1 MLKYL
6 VVNRLRNTALVAWL
20 LFLTFFALTGCSTGL
35 DTQMAAVLDQV
46 EGELGYVNTL
56 DAANVAKMASW
67 FVRRGDDSQKA
78 RALYCLGR
86 TQYNDHNYSSA
97 IISYTKAL
105 EYAEKAGDPFREGLI
120 CLDMARTSGVSGNSA
135 DEILYLARASEA
147 FKASGAK
154 EKSQETLLEI
164 GRVQASQ
171 AQFGTAEEIFKSVL
185 FDSHEMRD
193 TLLEIRSLEAYASL
207 AVSKDE
213 PDPSLA
219 IDMLGRAA
227 NELHYPLTSEDKGIL
242 AYSYSLSGNQKEALR
257 WLSEA
262 RASVETEDDAADI
275 DFREYQIAS
284 RSGDAARALKALER
298 VTEYGN
304 KSQASSLQEA
314 VSASQREYIQ
324 GQADIQAEK
333 LRAARLRL
341 LLLALTALL
350 AAGALIGVY
359 YFYRSNQERIL
370 AEEIAERDRYM
381 SIAEDLRGRL
391 GKAEEIL
398 RSAQDDSRA
407 AQDDSI
413 SGHGRPDRPS
423 QSQPTDGPGFEA
435 LERLCEQYYI
445 YEGTDNLQPRILK
458 EVKSIVGG
466 LRSDRKVRKKLEDML
481 DSRKDGV
488 MTKLRAEFPSWK
500 EEDFQIYA
508 FTAAGFSST
517 TISALME
524 KEKSVIYNRVWRL
537 KGRISN
543 SSSEQKDF
551 FLRCLNN

>member
-6 VVNRLRNTALVAWL
+6 VVNRLQNAALAAL
-20 LFLTFFALTGCSTGL
+20 LSALFFLMAASCSTGL
-35 DTQMAAVLDQV
+35 DTQMEAVLDQV
-46 EGELGYVNTL
+46 EGDLGYVNTL
-56 DAANVAKMASW
+56 DADNVAKMAGW

-105 EYAEKAGDPFREGLI
+105 EYAEKAGDTFREGLI

-171 AQFGTAEEIFKSVL
+171 GQFGTAEEIFKSVL
-185 FDSHEMRD
+185 FDSHEMKD

-227 NELHYPLTSEDKGIL
+227 NELHYPLTPEDKGIL
-242 AYSYSLSGNQKEALR
+242 AYSYSLSGNQSEAFR

-262 RASVETEDDAADI
+262 KAAVETEEDAADI

-284 RSGDAARALKALER
+284 RSSDATRALKALER

-350 AAGALIGVY
+350 AAGVLFGVY
-359 YFYRSNQERIL
+359 YFYRSKQERIL

-391 GKAEEIL
+391 
-398 RSAQDDSRA
+398 A
-407 AQDDSI
+407 AQDDRSV
-413 SGHGRPDRPS
+413 
-423 QSQPTDGPGFEA
+423 QGPGFEA

-445 YEGTDNLQPRILK
+445 YEGTGNLQPRILK
-458 EVKSIVGG
+458 EVKSIVEG
-466 LRSDRKVRKKLEDML
+466 LRSDKKVRRNLEDML
-481 DSRKDGV
+481 DRTKGGV
-488 MTKLRAEFPSWK
+488 MTLLRSEFPSWK
-500 EEDFQIYA
+500 EEDFQLYG

-543 SSSEQKDF
+543 SSSEHKDF
-551 FLRCLNN
+551 FLRCLDN

>member
-1 MLKYL
+1 MTAVIWKSLIKNMLKYL
-6 VVNRLRNTALVAWL
+6 VVNRLQNTALAAL
-20 LFLTFFALTGCSTGL
+20 LSALFFLMAASCSTGL
-35 DTQMAAVLDQV
+35 DTQMEAVLDQV
-46 EGELGYVNTL
+46 EGDLGYVNTL
-56 DAANVAKMASW
+56 DADNVAKMAGW

-147 FKASGAK
+147 FKASDAK

-171 AQFGTAEEIFKSVL
+171 GQFGTAEEIFKSVL
-185 FDSHEMRD
+185 FDSHEMKD

-227 NELHYPLTSEDKGIL
+227 NELHYPLTPEDKGIL
-242 AYSYSLSGNQKEALR
+242 AYSYSLSGNQSEAFR

-262 RASVETEDDAADI
+262 KAAVETEEDAADI

-284 RSGDAARALKALER
+284 RSGDATRALKALER

-350 AAGALIGVY
+350 AAGVLFGVY
-359 YFYRSNQERIL
+359 YFYRSKQERIL

-398 RSAQDDSRA
+398 RSAQDDRSV
-407 AQDDSI
+407 Q
-413 SGHGRPDRPS
+413 
-423 QSQPTDGPGFEA
+423 GPGFEA

-445 YEGTDNLQPRILK
+445 YEGTGNLQPRILK
-458 EVKSIVGG
+458 EVKSIVEG
-466 LRSDRKVRKKLEDML
+466 LRSDKKVRKNLEDML
-481 DSRKDGV
+481 DRTKGGV
-488 MTKLRAEFPSWK
+488 MTLLRSEFPSWK
-500 EEDFQIYA
+500 EEDFQLYG

-543 SSSEQKDF
+543 SSSEHKDF
-551 FLRCLNN
+551 FLRCLDN

>member
-1 MLKYL
+1 MTAVIRKSLIKNMLKYL
-6 VVNRLRNTALVAWL
+6 VVNRLQNTALAAL
-20 LFLTFFALTGCSTGL
+20 LSALFFLMATSCSTGL
-35 DTQMAAVLDQV
+35 DTQMEAVLDQV
-46 EGELGYVNTL
+46 EGDLGYVNTL
-56 DAANVAKMASW
+56 DADNVAKMAGW

-171 AQFGTAEEIFKSVL
+171 GQFGTAEEIFKSVL
-185 FDSHEMRD
+185 FDSHEMKD

-227 NELHYPLTSEDKGIL
+227 NELHYPLTPEDKGIL
-242 AYSYSLSGNQKEALR
+242 AYSYSLSGNQKEAFK

-262 RASVETEDDAADI
+262 KAAVETEEDAADI

-284 RSGDAARALKALER
+284 RSGDATRALKALER

-314 VSASQREYIQ
+314 VSASQREYFQ

-350 AAGALIGVY
+350 AAGVLCGVY
-359 YFYRSNQERIL
+359 YFYRSKQERIL

-391 GKAEEIL
+391 
-398 RSAQDDSRA
+398 A
-407 AQDDSI
+407 AQDDRSV
-413 SGHGRPDRPS
+413 
-423 QSQPTDGPGFEA
+423 QGPGFEA

-445 YEGTDNLQPRILK
+445 YEGTGNLQPRILK
-458 EVKSIVGG
+458 EVKSIVEG
-466 LRSDRKVRKKLEDML
+466 LRSDKKVRRNLEDML
-481 DSRKDGV
+481 DRTKGGV
-488 MTKLRAEFPSWK
+488 MTLLRSEFPSWK
-500 EEDFQIYA
+500 EEDFQLYG

-543 SSSEQKDF
+543 SSSEHKDF
-551 FLRCLNN
+551 FLRCLDN

>member
-1 MLKYL
+1 MLKCL
-6 VVNRLRNTALVAWL
+6 TVNRLQNTVLIVALSL
-20 LFLTFFALTGCSTGL
+20 LLAAACSTGL

-46 EGELGYVNTL
+46 EGDLGYVNTI
-56 DAANVAKMASW
+56 DAANVAKMAHW
-67 FVRRGDDSQKA
+67 FERRGDDSQRA

-86 TQYNDHNYSSA
+86 TQFNDHNFSSA
-97 IISYTKAL
+97 IISYTRAL
-105 EYAEKAGDPFREGLI
+105 ESAEKAGDTFHEGLI
-120 CLDMARTSGVSGNSA
+120 CLDMARTCGVSGNSA

-147 FKASGAK
+147 FKASGAMA
-154 EKSQETLLEI
+154 KSQETLLEI
-164 GRVQASQ
+164 GQTQASLG
-171 AQFGTAEEIFKSVL
+171 QFGTAEEIFKSVL
-185 FDSHEMRD
+185 FDSHEMKD
-193 TLLEIRSLEAYASL
+193 TLLEVSSLEAYASL

-227 NELHYPLTSEDKGIL
+227 NELHFPLSPADKGIL
-242 AYSYSLSGNQKEALR
+242 AYSYSLAGNQKEALK

-262 RASVETEDDAADI
+262 KAAVETDEDVADI

-304 KSQASSLQEA
+304 KSQSSTLEEA

-350 AAGALIGVY
+350 AAGVLIGL
-359 YFYRSNQERIL
+359 YFIYRSKQERIL
-370 AEEIAERDRYM
+370 AEEIAERERYM
-381 SIAEDLRGRL
+381 SIAEDLRDKLAVR
-391 GKAEEIL
+391 EEIL
-398 RSAQDDSRA
+398 RFAQDDNGA
-407 AQDDSI
+407 AKDDN
-413 SGHGRPDRPS
+413 GAAKDDNGAAKGDN
-423 QSQPTDGPGFEA
+423 GPGFEA

-458 EVKSIVGG
+458 EVKSIVSG
-466 LRSDRKVRKKLEDML
+466 LRSDRKVRKRLEDTL
-481 DSRKDGV
+481 DRRFDGV
-488 MTKLRAEFPSWK
+488 MTRLRAEFPSWK
-500 EEDFQIYA
+500 EEDFQLYA

-551 FLRCLNN
+551 FLRCLEN

>member
-1 MLKYL
+1 MTAVIWKSLIKNMLKYL
-6 VVNRLRNTALVAWL
+6 VVNRLQNTALVAL
-20 LFLTFFALTGCSTGL
+20 LSALFFLMAASCSTGL
-35 DTQMAAVLDQV
+35 DTQMEAVLDQV
-46 EGELGYVNTL
+46 EGDLGYVNTL
-56 DAANVAKMASW
+56 DADNVAKMAGW

-171 AQFGTAEEIFKSVL
+171 GQFGTAEEIFKSVL
-185 FDSHEMRD
+185 FDSHEMKD

-227 NELHYPLTSEDKGIL
+227 NELHYPLTPEDKGIL
-242 AYSYSLSGNQKEALR
+242 AYSYSLSGNQSEAFR

-262 RASVETEDDAADI
+262 KAAVETEDDAADI

-284 RSGDAARALKALER
+284 RSGDATRALKALER

-324 GQADIQAEK
+324 GQADIRAEK

-350 AAGALIGVY
+350 AAGVLFGVY
-359 YFYRSNQERIL
+359 YFYRSKQERIL

-391 GKAEEIL
+391 
-398 RSAQDDSRA
+398 A
-407 AQDDSI
+407 AQDDRSV
-413 SGHGRPDRPS
+413 
-423 QSQPTDGPGFEA
+423 QGPGFEA

-445 YEGTDNLQPRILK
+445 YEGTGNLQPRILK
-458 EVKSIVGG
+458 EVKSIVEG
-466 LRSDRKVRKKLEDML
+466 LRSDKKVRKNLEDML
-481 DSRKDGV
+481 DRTKGGV
-488 MTKLRAEFPSWK
+488 MTLLRSEFPSWK
-500 EEDFQIYA
+500 EEDFQLYG

-543 SSSEQKDF
+543 SSSEHKDF
-551 FLRCLNN
+551 FLRCLDN

>member
-6 VVNRLRNTALVAWL
+6 VVNRLQNAALVAL
-20 LFLTFFALTGCSTGL
+20 LSALFFLMAASCSTGL
-35 DTQMAAVLDQV
+35 DTQMEAVLDQV
-46 EGELGYVNTL
+46 EGDLGYVNTL
-56 DAANVAKMASW
+56 DADNVAKMAGW

-171 AQFGTAEEIFKSVL
+171 GQFGTAEEIFKSVL

-227 NELHYPLTSEDKGIL
+227 NELQYPLTPEDKGIL
-242 AYSYSLSGNQKEALR
+242 AYSYSLSGNQSEAFR

-262 RASVETEDDAADI
+262 KAAVETEDDAADI

-284 RSGDAARALKALER
+284 RSGDATRALKALER

-350 AAGALIGVY
+350 AAGVLFGVY
-359 YFYRSNQERIL
+359 YFYRSKQERIL

-391 GKAEEIL
+391 
-398 RSAQDDSRA
+398 A
-407 AQDDSI
+407 AQDDRSV
-413 SGHGRPDRPS
+413 
-423 QSQPTDGPGFEA
+423 QGPGFEA

-445 YEGTDNLQPRILK
+445 YEGTGNLQPRILK
-458 EVKSIVGG
+458 EVKSIVEG
-466 LRSDRKVRKKLEDML
+466 LRSDKKVRKNLEDML
-481 DSRKDGV
+481 DRTKGGV
-488 MTKLRAEFPSWK
+488 MTLLRSEFPSWK
-500 EEDFQIYA
+500 EEDFQLYG

-543 SSSEQKDF
+543 SSSEHKDF
-551 FLRCLNN
+551 FLRCLDN

>member
-1 MLKYL
+1 MTTMIWMSLIKNMLKYL

-20 LFLTFFALTGCSTGL
+20 LFLPFFALTGCSTGL
-35 DTQMAAVLDQV
+35 DTQMNAVLDQV

-56 DAANVAKMASW
+56 DAADVAKMADW

-105 EYAEKAGDPFREGLI
+105 EYAEKARDPLREGLI
-120 CLDMARTSGVSGNSA
+120 CLDMSRTSGVSGNSA

-171 AQFGTAEEIFKSVL
+171 GQFGTAEEIFKSVL

-227 NELHYPLTSEDKGIL
+227 NELHYPLSPEDKGIL

-262 RASVETEDDAADI
+262 KAAIETEDNAADI

-284 RSGDAARALKALER
+284 RSGDAARALQALER
-298 VTEYGN
+298 VTEFGN

-333 LRAARLRL
+333 LQAARLRL

-359 YFYRSNQERIL
+359 YYYRSKQEKIL
-370 AEEIAERDRYM
+370 AEEIAERERYM
-381 SIAEDLRGRL
+381 SIAEDLQRRL
-391 GKAEEIL
+391 AD
-398 RSAQDDSRA
+398 QDDRNV
-407 AQDDSI
+407 Q
-413 SGHGRPDRPS
+413 
-423 QSQPTDGPGFEA
+423 GPGFEA

-458 EVKSIVGG
+458 EVKSIVEG
-466 LRSDRKVRKKLEDML
+466 LRSDRKVRKNLEDML

-488 MTKLRAEFPSWK
+488 MTKLRSEFPSWK

-543 SSSEQKDF
+543 SASEQKDF
-551 FLRCLNN
+551 FLNCLDN

>member
-1 MLKYL
+1 MTAVIWKSLIKNMLKYL
-6 VVNRLRNTALVAWL
+6 VVNRLQNTALAAL
-20 LFLTFFALTGCSTGL
+20 LSALFFLMAASCSTGL
-35 DTQMAAVLDQV
+35 DTQMEAVLDQV
-46 EGELGYVNTL
+46 EGDLGYVNTL
-56 DAANVAKMASW
+56 DADNVAKMAGW

-147 FKASGAK
+147 FKASDAK

-171 AQFGTAEEIFKSVL
+171 GQFGTAEEIFKSVL
-185 FDSHEMRD
+185 FDSHEMKD

-227 NELHYPLTSEDKGIL
+227 NELHYPLTPEDKGIL
-242 AYSYSLSGNQKEALR
+242 AYSYSLSGNQKEAFK

-262 RASVETEDDAADI
+262 KAAVETEDDAADI

-284 RSGDAARALKALER
+284 RSGDATRALKALER

-350 AAGALIGVY
+350 AAGVLFGVY
-359 YFYRSNQERIL
+359 YFYRSKQERIL

-391 GKAEEIL
+391 
-398 RSAQDDSRA
+398 A
-407 AQDDSI
+407 AQDDRSV
-413 SGHGRPDRPS
+413 
-423 QSQPTDGPGFEA
+423 QGPGFEA

-445 YEGTDNLQPRILK
+445 YEGTGNLQPRILK
-458 EVKSIVGG
+458 EVKSIVEG
-466 LRSDRKVRKKLEDML
+466 LRSDKKVRKNLEDML
-481 DSRKDGV
+481 DRTKGGV
-488 MTKLRAEFPSWK
+488 MTLLRSEFPSWK
-500 EEDFQIYA
+500 EEDFQLYG

-543 SSSEQKDF
+543 SSSEHKDF
-551 FLRCLNN
+551 FLRCLDN

>member
-1 MLKYL
+1 MTAVIWKSLIKNMLKYL
-6 VVNRLRNTALVAWL
+6 VVNRLQNTALAAL
-20 LFLTFFALTGCSTGL
+20 LSALFFLMATSCSTGL
-35 DTQMAAVLDQV
+35 DTQMEAVLDQV
-46 EGELGYVNTL
+46 EGDLGYVNTL
-56 DAANVAKMASW
+56 DADNVAKMAGW

-147 FKASGAK
+147 FKASDAK

-171 AQFGTAEEIFKSVL
+171 GQFGTAEEIFKSVL
-185 FDSHEMRD
+185 FDSHEMKD

-227 NELHYPLTSEDKGIL
+227 NELHYPLTPEDKGIL
-242 AYSYSLSGNQKEALR
+242 AYSYSLSGNQSEAFR

-262 RASVETEDDAADI
+262 KAAVETEDDAADI

-284 RSGDAARALKALER
+284 RSGDATRALKALER

-350 AAGALIGVY
+350 AAGVLFGVY
-359 YFYRSNQERIL
+359 YFYRSKQERIL

-398 RSAQDDSRA
+398 RSAQDDRSV
-407 AQDDSI
+407 Q
-413 SGHGRPDRPS
+413 
-423 QSQPTDGPGFEA
+423 GPGFEA

-445 YEGTDNLQPRILK
+445 YEGTGNLQPRILK
-458 EVKSIVGG
+458 EVKSIVEG
-466 LRSDRKVRKKLEDML
+466 LRSDKKVRKNLEDML
-481 DSRKDGV
+481 DRTKGGV
-488 MTKLRAEFPSWK
+488 MTLLRSEFPSWK
-500 EEDFQIYA
+500 EEDFQLYG

-543 SSSEQKDF
+543 SSSEHKDF
-551 FLRCLNN
+551 FLRCLDN

>member
-1 MLKYL
+1 MTAVIWKSLIKNMLKYL
-6 VVNRLRNTALVAWL
+6 VVNRLQNAALLAL
-20 LFLTFFALTGCSTGL
+20 LSALFFLMAASCSTGL
-35 DTQMAAVLDQV
+35 DTQMEAVLDQV
-46 EGELGYVNTL
+46 EGDLGYVNTL
-56 DAANVAKMASW
+56 DADNVAKMAGW

-171 AQFGTAEEIFKSVL
+171 GQFGTAEEIFKSVL
-185 FDSHEMRD
+185 FDSHEMKD

-227 NELHYPLTSEDKGIL
+227 NELHYPLTPEDKGIL
-242 AYSYSLSGNQKEALR
+242 AYSYSLSGNQKEAFK

-262 RASVETEDDAADI
+262 KAAVETEDDAADI

-284 RSGDAARALKALER
+284 RSGDATRALKALER

-324 GQADIQAEK
+324 GQADIQSEK

-350 AAGALIGVY
+350 AAGVIFGVY
-359 YFYRSNQERIL
+359 YFYRSKQERIL

-391 GKAEEIL
+391 
-398 RSAQDDSRA
+398 A
-407 AQDDSI
+407 AQDDRSV
-413 SGHGRPDRPS
+413 
-423 QSQPTDGPGFEA
+423 QGPGFEA

-445 YEGTDNLQPRILK
+445 YEGTGNLQPRILK
-458 EVKSIVGG
+458 EVKSIVEG
-466 LRSDRKVRKKLEDML
+466 LRSDKKVRKNLEDML
-481 DSRKDGV
+481 DRTKGGV
-488 MTKLRAEFPSWK
+488 MTLLRSEFPSWK
-500 EEDFQIYA
+500 EEDFQLYG

-543 SSSEQKDF
+543 SSSEHKDF
-551 FLRCLNN
+551 FLRCLDN

>member
-1 MLKYL
+1 MTAVIRKSLIKNMLKYL
-6 VVNRLRNTALVAWL
+6 VVNRLQNTALAAL
-20 LFLTFFALTGCSTGL
+20 LSALFFLMATSCSTGL
-35 DTQMAAVLDQV
+35 DTQMEAVLDQV
-46 EGELGYVNTL
+46 EGDLGYVNTL
-56 DAANVAKMASW
+56 DADNVAKMAGW

-171 AQFGTAEEIFKSVL
+171 GQFGTAEEIFKSVL
-185 FDSHEMRD
+185 FDSHEMKD

-227 NELHYPLTSEDKGIL
+227 NELHYPLTPEDKGIL
-242 AYSYSLSGNQKEALR
+242 AYSYSLSGNQKEAFK

-262 RASVETEDDAADI
+262 KAAVETEEDAADI

-284 RSGDAARALKALER
+284 RSGDATRALKALER

-314 VSASQREYIQ
+314 VSASQREYFQ

-350 AAGALIGVY
+350 AAGVLFGVY
-359 YFYRSNQERIL
+359 YFYRSKQERIL

-391 GKAEEIL
+391 
-398 RSAQDDSRA
+398 A
-407 AQDDSI
+407 AQDDRSV
-413 SGHGRPDRPS
+413 
-423 QSQPTDGPGFEA
+423 QGPGFEA

-445 YEGTDNLQPRILK
+445 YEGTGNLQPRILK
-458 EVKSIVGG
+458 EVKSIVEG
-466 LRSDRKVRKKLEDML
+466 LRSDKKVRRNLEDML
-481 DSRKDGV
+481 DRTKGGV
-488 MTKLRAEFPSWK
+488 MTLLRSEFPSWK
-500 EEDFQIYA
+500 EEDFQLYG

-543 SSSEQKDF
+543 SSSEHKDF
-551 FLRCLNN
+551 FLRCLDN

>member
-1 MLKYL
+1 MTTVIWKSLIKNMLKYL
-6 VVNRLRNTALVAWL
+6 VVNRLQNTALAASL
-20 LFLTFFALTGCSTGL
+20 SALFFLMAVSCSTGL
-35 DTQMAAVLDQV
+35 DTQMEAVLDQV
-46 EGELGYVNTL
+46 EGDLGYVNTL
-56 DAANVAKMASW
+56 DADNVAKMAGW

-171 AQFGTAEEIFKSVL
+171 GQFGTAEEIFKSVL
-185 FDSHEMRD
+185 FDSHEMKD

-227 NELHYPLTSEDKGIL
+227 NELHYPLTPEDKGIL
-242 AYSYSLSGNQKEALR
+242 AYSYSLSGNQSEAFR

-262 RASVETEDDAADI
+262 KAAVETEEDAADI

-284 RSGDAARALKALER
+284 RSGDATRALKALER

-350 AAGALIGVY
+350 AAGVLFGVY
-359 YFYRSNQERIL
+359 YFYRSKQERIL

-391 GKAEEIL
+391 
-398 RSAQDDSRA
+398 A
-407 AQDDSI
+407 AQDDRSV
-413 SGHGRPDRPS
+413 
-423 QSQPTDGPGFEA
+423 QGPGFEA

-445 YEGTDNLQPRILK
+445 YEGTGNLQPRILK
-458 EVKSIVGG
+458 EVKSIVEG
-466 LRSDRKVRKKLEDML
+466 LRSDKKVRRNLEDML
-481 DSRKDGV
+481 DRTKGGV
-488 MTKLRAEFPSWK
+488 MTLLRSEFPSWK
-500 EEDFQIYA
+500 EEDFQLYG

-543 SSSEQKDF
+543 SSSEHKDF
-551 FLRCLNN
+551 FLRCLDN

>member
-1 MLKYL
+1 MTAVIWKSLIKNMLKYL
-6 VVNRLRNTALVAWL
+6 VVNRLQNAALVAL
-20 LFLTFFALTGCSTGL
+20 LSALFFLMAASCSTGL
-35 DTQMAAVLDQV
+35 DTQMEAVLDQV
-46 EGELGYVNTL
+46 EGDLGYVNTL
-56 DAANVAKMASW
+56 DADNVAKMAGW

-171 AQFGTAEEIFKSVL
+171 GQFGTAEEIFKSVL
-185 FDSHEMRD
+185 FDSHEMKD

-227 NELHYPLTSEDKGIL
+227 NELHYPLTPEDKGIL
-242 AYSYSLSGNQKEALR
+242 AYSYSLSGNQKEAFK

-262 RASVETEDDAADI
+262 KAAVETEDDAADI

-284 RSGDAARALKALER
+284 RSGDATRALKALER

-350 AAGALIGVY
+350 AAGVLFGVY
-359 YFYRSNQERIL
+359 YFYRSKQERIL

-391 GKAEEIL
+391 
-398 RSAQDDSRA
+398 A
-407 AQDDSI
+407 AQDDRSV
-413 SGHGRPDRPS
+413 
-423 QSQPTDGPGFEA
+423 QGPGFEA

-445 YEGTDNLQPRILK
+445 YEGTGNLQPRILK
-458 EVKSIVGG
+458 EVKSIVEG
-466 LRSDRKVRKKLEDML
+466 LRSDKKVRKNLEDML
-481 DSRKDGV
+481 DRTKGGV
-488 MTKLRAEFPSWK
+488 MTLLRSEFPSWK
-500 EEDFQIYA
+500 EEDFQLYG

-543 SSSEQKDF
+543 SSSEHKDF
-551 FLRCLNN
+551 FLRCLDN

>member
-1 MLKYL
+1 MTAVIWKSLIKNMLKYL
-6 VVNRLRNTALVAWL
+6 VVNRLQNTALAAL
-20 LFLTFFALTGCSTGL
+20 LSALFFLMAASCSTGL
-35 DTQMAAVLDQV
+35 DTQMEAVLDQV
-46 EGELGYVNTL
+46 EGDLGYVNTL
-56 DAANVAKMASW
+56 DADNVAKMAGW

-147 FKASGAK
+147 FKASDAK

-171 AQFGTAEEIFKSVL
+171 GQFGTAEEIFKSVL
-185 FDSHEMRD
+185 FDSHEMKD

-227 NELHYPLTSEDKGIL
+227 NELHYPLTPEDKGIL
-242 AYSYSLSGNQKEALR
+242 AYSYSLSGNQSEAFR

-262 RASVETEDDAADI
+262 KAAVETEDDAADI

-284 RSGDAARALKALER
+284 RSGDATRALKALER

-350 AAGALIGVY
+350 AAGVLFGVY
-359 YFYRSNQERIL
+359 YFYRSKQERIL

-398 RSAQDDSRA
+398 RSAQDDRSV
-407 AQDDSI
+407 Q
-413 SGHGRPDRPS
+413 
-423 QSQPTDGPGFEA
+423 GPGFEA

-445 YEGTDNLQPRILK
+445 YEGTGNLQPRILK
-458 EVKSIVGG
+458 EVKSIVEG
-466 LRSDRKVRKKLEDML
+466 LRSDKKVRKNLEDML
-481 DSRKDGV
+481 DRTKGGV
-488 MTKLRAEFPSWK
+488 MTLLRSEFPSWK
-500 EEDFQIYA
+500 EEDFQLYG

-543 SSSEQKDF
+543 SSSEHKDF
-551 FLRCLNN
+551 FLRCLDN

>member
-1 MLKYL
+1 MTAVIWKSLIKNMLKYL
-6 VVNRLRNTALVAWL
+6 VVNRLQNAALLAL
-20 LFLTFFALTGCSTGL
+20 LSALFFLMAASCSTGL
-35 DTQMAAVLDQV
+35 DTQMEAVLDQV
-46 EGELGYVNTL
+46 EGDLGYVNTL
-56 DAANVAKMASW
+56 DADNVAKMAGW

-171 AQFGTAEEIFKSVL
+171 GQFGTAEEIFKSVL
-185 FDSHEMRD
+185 FDSHEMKD

-227 NELHYPLTSEDKGIL
+227 NELHYPLTPEDKGIL
-242 AYSYSLSGNQKEALR
+242 AYSYSLSGNQKEAFR

-262 RASVETEDDAADI
+262 KAAVETEDDAADI

-284 RSGDAARALKALER
+284 RSGDATRALKALER

-350 AAGALIGVY
+350 AAGVLFGVY
-359 YFYRSNQERIL
+359 YFYRSKQERIL

-391 GKAEEIL
+391 
-398 RSAQDDSRA
+398 A
-407 AQDDSI
+407 AQDDRSV
-413 SGHGRPDRPS
+413 
-423 QSQPTDGPGFEA
+423 QGPGFEA

-445 YEGTDNLQPRILK
+445 YEGTGNLQPRILK
-458 EVKSIVGG
+458 EVKSIVEG
-466 LRSDRKVRKKLEDML
+466 LRSDKKVRKNLEDML
-481 DSRKDGV
+481 DRTKGGV
-488 MTKLRAEFPSWK
+488 MTLLRSEFPSWK
-500 EEDFQIYA
+500 EEDFQLYG

-543 SSSEQKDF
+543 SSSEHKDF
-551 FLRCLNN
+551 FLRCLDN

>member
-1 MLKYL
+1 MTAVIWKSLIKNMLKYL
-6 VVNRLRNTALVAWL
+6 VVNRLQNAALVAL
-20 LFLTFFALTGCSTGL
+20 LSALFFLMAASCSTGL
-35 DTQMAAVLDQV
+35 DTQMEAVLDQV
-46 EGELGYVNTL
+46 EGDLGYVNTL
-56 DAANVAKMASW
+56 DADNVAKMAGW

-171 AQFGTAEEIFKSVL
+171 GQFGTAEEIFKSVL
-185 FDSHEMRD
+185 FDSHEMKD

-227 NELHYPLTSEDKGIL
+227 NELHYPLTPEDKGIL
-242 AYSYSLSGNQKEALR
+242 AYSYSLSGNQSEALR

-262 RASVETEDDAADI
+262 KAAVETEDDAADI

-284 RSGDAARALKALER
+284 RSGDATRALKALER

-350 AAGALIGVY
+350 AAGVLFGVY
-359 YFYRSNQERIL
+359 YFYRSKQERIL

-391 GKAEEIL
+391 
-398 RSAQDDSRA
+398 A
-407 AQDDSI
+407 AQDDRSV
-413 SGHGRPDRPS
+413 
-423 QSQPTDGPGFEA
+423 QGPGFEA

-445 YEGTDNLQPRILK
+445 YEGTGNLQPRILK
-458 EVKSIVGG
+458 EVKSIVEG
-466 LRSDRKVRKKLEDML
+466 LRSDKKVRKNLEDML
-481 DSRKDGV
+481 DRTKGGV
-488 MTKLRAEFPSWK
+488 MTLLRSEFPSWK
-500 EEDFQIYA
+500 EEDFQLYG

-543 SSSEQKDF
+543 SSSEHKDF
-551 FLRCLNN
+551 FLRCLDN

>member
-1 MLKYL
+1 MTAVIWKSLIKNMLKYL
-6 VVNRLRNTALVAWL
+6 VVNRLQNATLVAL
-20 LFLTFFALTGCSTGL
+20 LSALFFLMAASCSTGL
-35 DTQMAAVLDQV
+35 DTQMEAVLDQV
-46 EGELGYVNTL
+46 EGDLGYVNTL
-56 DAANVAKMASW
+56 DADNVAKMAGW

-171 AQFGTAEEIFKSVL
+171 GQFGTAEEIFKSVL
-185 FDSHEMRD
+185 FDSHEMKD

-227 NELHYPLTSEDKGIL
+227 NELHYPLTPEDKGIL
-242 AYSYSLSGNQKEALR
+242 AYSYSLSGNQSEAFR

-262 RASVETEDDAADI
+262 KAAVETEDDAADI

-284 RSGDAARALKALER
+284 RSGDATRALKALER

-350 AAGALIGVY
+350 AAGVLFGVY
-359 YFYRSNQERIL
+359 YFYRSKQERIL

-391 GKAEEIL
+391 
-398 RSAQDDSRA
+398 A
-407 AQDDSI
+407 AQDDRSV
-413 SGHGRPDRPS
+413 
-423 QSQPTDGPGFEA
+423 QGPGFEA

-445 YEGTDNLQPRILK
+445 YEGTGNLQPRILK
-458 EVKSIVGG
+458 EVKSIVEG
-466 LRSDRKVRKKLEDML
+466 LRSDKKVRRNLEDML
-481 DSRKDGV
+481 DRTKGGV
-488 MTKLRAEFPSWK
+488 MTLLRSEFPSWK
-500 EEDFQIYA
+500 EEDFQLYG

-543 SSSEQKDF
+543 SSSEHKDF
-551 FLRCLNN
+551 FLRCLDN

>member
-1 MLKYL
+1 MFKYL
-6 VVNRLRNTALVAWL
+6 VVNGLQNTALVAL
-20 LFLTFFALTGCSTGL
+20 LSALFFLMAAGCSTGL
-35 DTQMAAVLDQV
+35 DTQMEAVLDQV
-46 EGELGYVNTL
+46 EGELGYVNTV
-56 DAANVAKMASW
+56 DAANVAKMAGW

-105 EYAEKAGDPFREGLI
+105 EYAEKAGDPLREGLI

-171 AQFGTAEEIFKSVL
+171 GQFGTAEEIFKSVL
-185 FDSHEMRD
+185 YDSHEMRD

-227 NELHYPLTSEDKGIL
+227 NELHYPLTPEDKGIL

-262 RASVETEDDAADI
+262 RAAVETEDDAADI

-284 RSGDAARALKALER
+284 RSGDAARALNALER

-304 KSQASSLQEA
+304 KSQASTLQDA

-350 AAGALIGVY
+350 GAGALIGAY
-359 YFYRSNQERIL
+359 LFYRSKQERIL

-398 RSAQDDSRA
+398 RSAQDDSKVV
-407 AQDDSI
+407 QDD
-413 SGHGRPDRPS
+413 RNVQDDKNVQDDRNV
-423 QSQPTDGPGFEA
+423 QGPGFEA

-445 YEGTDNLQPRILK
+445 YEGTGNLQPRILK
-458 EVKSIVGG
+458 EVKSIVEG
-466 LRSDRKVRKKLEDML
+466 LRSDKKVRKNLEDML
-481 DSRKDGV
+481 DKTKGGV
-488 MTKLRAEFPSWK
+488 MTLLRSEFPSWK
-500 EEDFQIYA
+500 EDDFQLYGFA
-508 FTAAGFSST
+508 AAGFSST

-524 KEKSVIYNRVWRL
+524 KDKSVIYNRVWRL

-543 SSSEQKDF
+543 SSSEHKDF
-551 FLRCLNN
+551 FLRCLDN

>member
-1 MLKYL
+1 MTAVIWKSLNKNMLKYL
-6 VVNRLRNTALVAWL
+6 VVYRLQNATLVAL
-20 LFLTFFALTGCSTGL
+20 LSALFFLMAASCSTGL
-35 DTQMAAVLDQV
+35 DTQMEAVLDQV
-46 EGELGYVNTL
+46 EGDLGYVNTL
-56 DAANVAKMASW
+56 DADNVAKMAGW

-105 EYAEKAGDPFREGLI
+105 EYAEKAGDLFREGLI

-171 AQFGTAEEIFKSVL
+171 GQFGTAEEIFKSVL
-185 FDSHEMRD
+185 FDSHEMKD

-227 NELHYPLTSEDKGIL
+227 NELHYPLTPEDKGIL
-242 AYSYSLSGNQKEALR
+242 AYSYSLSGNQKEAFK

-262 RASVETEDDAADI
+262 KAAVETEEDAADI

-284 RSGDAARALKALER
+284 RSGDSARALKALER

-350 AAGALIGVY
+350 AAGVLFGVY
-359 YFYRSNQERIL
+359 YFYRSKQERIL

-398 RSAQDDSRA
+398 RSAQDDRSV
-407 AQDDSI
+407 Q
-413 SGHGRPDRPS
+413 
-423 QSQPTDGPGFEA
+423 GPGFEA

-445 YEGTDNLQPRILK
+445 YEGTGNLQPRILK
-458 EVKSIVGG
+458 EVKSIVEG
-466 LRSDRKVRKKLEDML
+466 LRSDKKVRKNLEDML
-481 DSRKDGV
+481 DRTKGGV
-488 MTKLRAEFPSWK
+488 MTLLRSEFPSWK
-500 EEDFQIYA
+500 EEDFQLYG

-543 SSSEQKDF
+543 SSSEHKDF
-551 FLRCLNN
+551 FLRCLDN

>member
-1 MLKYL
+1 MKTAMVKTRGKRLL
-6 VVNRLRNTALVAWL
+6 VFLLVM
-20 LFLTFFALTGCSTGL
+20 TSCSTGL
-35 DTQMAAVLDQV
+35 DTQMNAVLDQV

-56 DAANVAKMASW
+56 GASDVAKMAGW

-120 CLDMARTSGVSGNSA
+120 CLDMSRTSGVSGNSA

-171 AQFGTAEEIFKSVL
+171 GQFGTAEEIFKSVL

-207 AVSKDE
+207 AVSKDQ

-227 NELHYPLTSEDKGIL
+227 NELHYPLSPEDKGIL

-262 RASVETEDDAADI
+262 KAAIETEDDAADI

-284 RSGDAARALKALER
+284 RSGDAARALQALER

-333 LRAARLRL
+333 LQAARLRL

-359 YFYRSNQERIL
+359 YYYRSKQEKIL
-370 AEEIAERDRYM
+370 AEEIAERERYM
-381 SIAEDLRGRL
+381 SIAEDLQRRL
-391 GKAEEIL
+391 AD
-398 RSAQDDSRA
+398 QDDRNV
-407 AQDDSI
+407 Q
-413 SGHGRPDRPS
+413 
-423 QSQPTDGPGFEA
+423 GPGFEA

-458 EVKSIVGG
+458 EVKSIVEG
-466 LRSDRKVRKKLEDML
+466 LRSDRKVRKNLEDML

-488 MTKLRAEFPSWK
+488 MTKLRSEFPSWK

-543 SSSEQKDF
+543 SASEQKDF
-551 FLRCLNN
+551 FLNCLDN

>member
-1 MLKYL
+1 MTTVIWKSLIKNMLKYL
-6 VVNRLRNTALVAWL
+6 VVYRLQNATLVAL
-20 LFLTFFALTGCSTGL
+20 LSALFFLMAASCSTGL
-35 DTQMAAVLDQV
+35 DTQMEAVLDQV
-46 EGELGYVNTL
+46 EGDLGYVNTL
-56 DAANVAKMASW
+56 DADNVAKMAGW

-171 AQFGTAEEIFKSVL
+171 GQFGTAEEIFKSVL
-185 FDSHEMRD
+185 FDSHEMKD

-227 NELHYPLTSEDKGIL
+227 NELHYPLTPEDKGIL
-242 AYSYSLSGNQKEALR
+242 AYSYSLSGNQSEAFR

-262 RASVETEDDAADI
+262 KAAVETEEDAADI

-284 RSGDAARALKALER
+284 RSGDATRALKALER

-350 AAGALIGVY
+350 AAGVLFGVY
-359 YFYRSNQERIL
+359 YFYRSKQERIL

-391 GKAEEIL
+391 
-398 RSAQDDSRA
+398 A
-407 AQDDSI
+407 AQDDRSV
-413 SGHGRPDRPS
+413 
-423 QSQPTDGPGFEA
+423 QGPGFEA

-445 YEGTDNLQPRILK
+445 YEGTGNLQPRILK
-458 EVKSIVGG
+458 EVKSIVEG
-466 LRSDRKVRKKLEDML
+466 LRSDKKVRRNLEDML
-481 DSRKDGV
+481 DRTKGGV
-488 MTKLRAEFPSWK
+488 MTLLRSEFPSWK
-500 EEDFQIYA
+500 EEDFQLYG

-543 SSSEQKDF
+543 SSSEHKDF
-551 FLRCLNN
+551 FLRCLDN

>member
-1 MLKYL
+1 MTAVIWKSLIKNMLKYL
-6 VVNRLRNTALVAWL
+6 VVNRLQNTALAAL
-20 LFLTFFALTGCSTGL
+20 LSALFFLMATSCSTGL
-35 DTQMAAVLDQV
+35 DTQMEAVLDQV
-46 EGELGYVNTL
+46 EGDLGYVNTL
-56 DAANVAKMASW
+56 DADNVAKMAGW

-171 AQFGTAEEIFKSVL
+171 GQFGTAEEIFKSVL
-185 FDSHEMRD
+185 FDSHEMKD

-227 NELHYPLTSEDKGIL
+227 NELHYPLTPEDKGIL
-242 AYSYSLSGNQKEALR
+242 AYSYSLSGNQKEAFR

-262 RASVETEDDAADI
+262 KAAVETEDDAADI

-284 RSGDAARALKALER
+284 RSGDATRALKALER

-350 AAGALIGVY
+350 AAGVLFGVY
-359 YFYRSNQERIL
+359 YFYRSKQERIL

-391 GKAEEIL
+391 
-398 RSAQDDSRA
+398 A
-407 AQDDSI
+407 AQDDRSV
-413 SGHGRPDRPS
+413 
-423 QSQPTDGPGFEA
+423 QGPGFEA

-445 YEGTDNLQPRILK
+445 YEGTGNLQPRILK
-458 EVKSIVGG
+458 EVKSIVEG
-466 LRSDRKVRKKLEDML
+466 LRSDKKVRRNLEDML
-481 DSRKDGV
+481 DRTKGGV
-488 MTKLRAEFPSWK
+488 MTLLRSEFPSWK
-500 EEDFQIYA
+500 EEDFQLYG

-543 SSSEQKDF
+543 SSSEHKDF
-551 FLRCLNN
+551 FLRCLDN

>member
-1 MLKYL
+1 MTAVIWKSLIKNMLKYL
-6 VVNRLRNTALVAWL
+6 VVNRLQNTALVAL
-20 LFLTFFALTGCSTGL
+20 LSTLFFLMAASCSTGL
-35 DTQMAAVLDQV
+35 DTQMEAVLDQV
-46 EGELGYVNTL
+46 EGDLGYVNTL
-56 DAANVAKMASW
+56 DADNVAKMAGW

-171 AQFGTAEEIFKSVL
+171 GQFGTAEEIFKSVL
-185 FDSHEMRD
+185 FDSHEMKD

-227 NELHYPLTSEDKGIL
+227 NELHYPLTPEDKGIL
-242 AYSYSLSGNQKEALR
+242 AYSYSLSGNQSEAFR

-262 RASVETEDDAADI
+262 KAAVETEDDAADI

-284 RSGDAARALKALER
+284 RSGDSARALKALER

-350 AAGALIGVY
+350 AAGVLFGVY
-359 YFYRSNQERIL
+359 YFYRSKQERIL

-391 GKAEEIL
+391 
-398 RSAQDDSRA
+398 A
-407 AQDDSI
+407 AQDDRSV
-413 SGHGRPDRPS
+413 
-423 QSQPTDGPGFEA
+423 QGPGFEA

-445 YEGTDNLQPRILK
+445 YEGTGNLQPRILK
-458 EVKSIVGG
+458 EVKSIVEG
-466 LRSDRKVRKKLEDML
+466 LRSDKKVRRNLEDML
-481 DSRKDGV
+481 DRTKGGV
-488 MTKLRAEFPSWK
+488 MTLLRSEFPSWK
-500 EEDFQIYA
+500 EEDFQLYG

-543 SSSEQKDF
+543 SSSEHKDF
-551 FLRCLNN
+551 FLRCLDN

>member
-1 MLKYL
+1 MTAVIWKSLIKNMLKYL
-6 VVNRLRNTALVAWL
+6 VVNRLQNTALVAL
-20 LFLTFFALTGCSTGL
+20 LSALFFLMATSCSTGL
-35 DTQMAAVLDQV
+35 DTQMEAVLDQV
-46 EGELGYVNTL
+46 EGDLGYVNTL
-56 DAANVAKMASW
+56 DADNVAKMAGW

-147 FKASGAK
+147 FKASDAK

-171 AQFGTAEEIFKSVL
+171 GQFGTAEEIFKSVL
-185 FDSHEMRD
+185 FDSHEMKD

-227 NELHYPLTSEDKGIL
+227 NELHYPLTPEDKGIL
-242 AYSYSLSGNQKEALR
+242 AYSYSLSGNQSEAFR

-262 RASVETEDDAADI
+262 KAAVETEDDAADI

-284 RSGDAARALKALER
+284 RSGDATRALKALER

-350 AAGALIGVY
+350 AAGVLFGVY
-359 YFYRSNQERIL
+359 YFYRSKQERIL

-398 RSAQDDSRA
+398 RSAQDDRSV
-407 AQDDSI
+407 Q
-413 SGHGRPDRPS
+413 
-423 QSQPTDGPGFEA
+423 GPGFEA

-445 YEGTDNLQPRILK
+445 YEGTGNLQPRILK
-458 EVKSIVGG
+458 EVKSIVEG
-466 LRSDRKVRKKLEDML
+466 LRSDKKVRKNLEDML
-481 DSRKDGV
+481 DRTKGGV
-488 MTKLRAEFPSWK
+488 MTLLRSEFPSWK
-500 EEDFQIYA
+500 EEDFQLYG

-543 SSSEQKDF
+543 SSSEHKDF
-551 FLRCLNN
+551 FLRCLDN

>member
-6 VVNRLRNTALVAWL
+6 AVNRLQNTALVALL
-20 LFLTFFALTGCSTGL
+20 LFLSFLVLTGCSTGL
-35 DTQMAAVLDQV
+35 DAQMEALLDKM
-46 EGELGYVNTL
+46 EDDMGYVNTVSST
-56 DAANVAKMASW
+56 DVAKVADW
-67 FVRRGDDSQKA
+67 FVRRGDDGQKT
-78 RALYCLGR
+78 RAMYCLGR
-86 TQYNDHNYSSA
+86 AQFNERSYSAA
-97 IISYTKAL
+97 IVSYTRAL
-105 EYAEKAGDPFREGLI
+105 EYAEKTGDTLREGLI
-120 CLDMARTSGVSGNSA
+120 CRDMARTNGVSGNSA

-147 FKASGAK
+147 FKAAG
-154 EKSQETLLEI
+154 EEGESQRSLLEI
-164 GRVQASQ
+164 GRAH
-171 AQFGTAEEIFKSVL
+171 AAAGNAEAAEDIFKSVL
-185 FDSHEMRD
+185 YDSHESRD
-193 TLLEIRSLEAYASL
+193 TLLEARCLESYAAL

-227 NELHYPLTSEDKGIL
+227 NELHYPLTPEDKGIL
-242 AYSYSLSGNQKEALR
+242 AYSYSLAGNQKEALR

-262 RASVETEDDAADI
+262 KASVESDEDAADA

-284 RSGDAARALKALER
+284 RSGDAVKALNALER

-350 AAGALIGVY
+350 AAGALLGVY
-359 YFYRSNQERIL
+359 FFYRSKQERLL

-398 RSAQDDSRA
+398 RSAQDDNKA
-407 AQDDSI
+407 AQDDSKAAQDDNKV
-413 SGHGRPDRPS
+413 GQDDKNV
-423 QSQPTDGPGFEA
+423 QGPGFEA

-445 YEGTDNLQPRILK
+445 YEGTGNLQPRILK
-458 EVKSIVGG
+458 EVKSIVEG
-466 LRSDRKVRKKLEDML
+466 LRSDKKVRKNLEDML
-481 DSRKDGV
+481 DRRMGGV
-488 MTKLRAEFPSWK
+488 MTKLRSEFPSWK
-500 EEDFQIYA
+500 EEDFQLYA

-537 KGRISN
+537 KGRLSN
-543 SSSEQKDF
+543 SSSELKDF
-551 FLRCLNN
+551 FLRCLDN

>member
-1 MLKYL
+1 MTAVIWKSLIKNMLKYL
-6 VVNRLRNTALVAWL
+6 VVNRLQNAALVAL
-20 LFLTFFALTGCSTGL
+20 LSALFFLMAASCSTGL
-35 DTQMAAVLDQV
+35 DTQMEAVLDQV
-46 EGELGYVNTL
+46 EGDLGYVNTL
-56 DAANVAKMASW
+56 DADNVAKMAGW

-171 AQFGTAEEIFKSVL
+171 GQFGTAEEIFKSVL
-185 FDSHEMRD
+185 FDSHEMKD

-227 NELHYPLTSEDKGIL
+227 NELHYPLTPEDKGIL
-242 AYSYSLSGNQKEALR
+242 AYSYSLSGNQSEAFR

-262 RASVETEDDAADI
+262 KAAVETEDDAADI

-284 RSGDAARALKALER
+284 RSGDATRALKALER

-350 AAGALIGVY
+350 AAGVLFGVY
-359 YFYRSNQERIL
+359 YFYRSKQERIL

-391 GKAEEIL
+391 
-398 RSAQDDSRA
+398 A
-407 AQDDSI
+407 AQDDRSV
-413 SGHGRPDRPS
+413 
-423 QSQPTDGPGFEA
+423 QGPGFEA

-445 YEGTDNLQPRILK
+445 YEGTGNLQPRILK
-458 EVKSIVGG
+458 EVKSIVEG
-466 LRSDRKVRKKLEDML
+466 LRSDKKVRKNLEDML
-481 DSRKDGV
+481 DRTKGGV
-488 MTKLRAEFPSWK
+488 MTLLRSEFPSWK
-500 EEDFQIYA
+500 EEDFQLYG

-543 SSSEQKDF
+543 SSSEHKDF
-551 FLRCLNN
+551 FLRCLDN

>member
-1 MLKYL
+1 MTAVIWKSLIKNMLKYL
-6 VVNRLRNTALVAWL
+6 VVNRLQNAALVAL
-20 LFLTFFALTGCSTGL
+20 LSALFFLMAASCSTGL
-35 DTQMAAVLDQV
+35 DTQMEAVLDQV
-46 EGELGYVNTL
+46 EGDLGYVNTL
-56 DAANVAKMASW
+56 DADNVAKMAGW

-171 AQFGTAEEIFKSVL
+171 GQFGTAEEIFKSVL
-185 FDSHEMRD
+185 FDSHEMKD

-227 NELHYPLTSEDKGIL
+227 NELHYPLTPEDKGIL
-242 AYSYSLSGNQKEALR
+242 AYSYSLSGNQSEAFR

-262 RASVETEDDAADI
+262 KAAVETEEDAADI

-284 RSGDAARALKALER
+284 RSGDATRALKALER

-350 AAGALIGVY
+350 AAGVLFGVY
-359 YFYRSNQERIL
+359 YFYRSKQERIL

-391 GKAEEIL
+391 
-398 RSAQDDSRA
+398 A
-407 AQDDSI
+407 AQDDRSV
-413 SGHGRPDRPS
+413 
-423 QSQPTDGPGFEA
+423 QGPGFEA

-445 YEGTDNLQPRILK
+445 YEGTGNLQPRILK
-458 EVKSIVGG
+458 EVKSIVEG
-466 LRSDRKVRKKLEDML
+466 LRSDKKVRKNLEDML
-481 DSRKDGV
+481 DRTKGGV
-488 MTKLRAEFPSWK
+488 MTLLRSEFPSWK
-500 EEDFQIYA
+500 EEDFQLYG

-543 SSSEQKDF
+543 SSSEHKDF
-551 FLRCLNN
+551 FLRCLDN

>member
-1 MLKYL
+1 MTAVIWKSLIKNMLKYL
-6 VVNRLRNTALVAWL
+6 VVNRLQNTALVAL
-20 LFLTFFALTGCSTGL
+20 LSALFFLMAASCSTGL
-35 DTQMAAVLDQV
+35 DTQMEAVLDQV
-46 EGELGYVNTL
+46 EGDLGYVNTL
-56 DAANVAKMASW
+56 DADNVAKMAGW

-171 AQFGTAEEIFKSVL
+171 GQFGTAEEIFKSVL
-185 FDSHEMRD
+185 FDSHEMKD

-227 NELHYPLTSEDKGIL
+227 NELHYPLTPEDKGIL
-242 AYSYSLSGNQKEALR
+242 AYSYSLSGNQSEAFR

-262 RASVETEDDAADI
+262 KAAVETEEDAADI

-284 RSGDAARALKALER
+284 RSGDATRALKALER

-350 AAGALIGVY
+350 AAGVLFGVY
-359 YFYRSNQERIL
+359 YFYRSKQERIL

-391 GKAEEIL
+391 
-398 RSAQDDSRA
+398 A
-407 AQDDSI
+407 AQDDRSV
-413 SGHGRPDRPS
+413 
-423 QSQPTDGPGFEA
+423 QGPGFEA

-445 YEGTDNLQPRILK
+445 YEGTGNLQPRILK
-458 EVKSIVGG
+458 EVKSIVEG
-466 LRSDRKVRKKLEDML
+466 LRSDKKVRKNLEDML
-481 DSRKDGV
+481 DRTKGGV
-488 MTKLRAEFPSWK
+488 MTLLRSEFPSWK
-500 EEDFQIYA
+500 EEDFQLYG

-543 SSSEQKDF
+543 SSSEHKDF
-551 FLRCLNN
+551 FLRCLDN

>member
-1 MLKYL
+1 MTAVIWKSLIKNMLKYL
-6 VVNRLRNTALVAWL
+6 VVNRLQNAALVSL
-20 LFLTFFALTGCSTGL
+20 LSALFFLMAASCSTGL
-35 DTQMAAVLDQV
+35 DTQMEAVLDQV
-46 EGELGYVNTL
+46 EGDLGYVNTL
-56 DAANVAKMASW
+56 DADNVAKMAGW

-171 AQFGTAEEIFKSVL
+171 GQFGTAEEIFKSVL
-185 FDSHEMRD
+185 FDSHEMKD

-227 NELHYPLTSEDKGIL
+227 NELHYPLTPEDKGIL
-242 AYSYSLSGNQKEALR
+242 AYSYSLSGNQKEAFR

-262 RASVETEDDAADI
+262 KAAVETEDDAADI

-284 RSGDAARALKALER
+284 RSGDATRALKALER

-350 AAGALIGVY
+350 AAGVLFGVY
-359 YFYRSNQERIL
+359 YFYRSKQERIL

-391 GKAEEIL
+391 
-398 RSAQDDSRA
+398 A
-407 AQDDSI
+407 AQDDRSV
-413 SGHGRPDRPS
+413 
-423 QSQPTDGPGFEA
+423 QGPGFEA

-445 YEGTDNLQPRILK
+445 YEGTGNLQPRILK
-458 EVKSIVGG
+458 EVKSIVEG
-466 LRSDRKVRKKLEDML
+466 LRSDKKVRKNLEDML
-481 DSRKDGV
+481 DRTKGGV
-488 MTKLRAEFPSWK
+488 MTLLRSEFPSWK
-500 EEDFQIYA
+500 EEDFQLYG

-543 SSSEQKDF
+543 SSSEHKDF
-551 FLRCLNN
+551 FLRCLDN

>member
-1 MLKYL
+1 MTAVIWKSLIKNMLKYL
-6 VVNRLRNTALVAWL
+6 VVNRLQNAALAAL
-20 LFLTFFALTGCSTGL
+20 LSALFFLMAASCSTGL
-35 DTQMAAVLDQV
+35 DTQMEAVLDQV
-46 EGELGYVNTL
+46 EGDLGYVNTL
-56 DAANVAKMASW
+56 DADNVAKMAGW

-171 AQFGTAEEIFKSVL
+171 GQFGTAEEIFKSVL
-185 FDSHEMRD
+185 FDSHEMKD

-227 NELHYPLTSEDKGIL
+227 NELHYPLTPEDKGIL
-242 AYSYSLSGNQKEALR
+242 AYSYSLSGNQSEAFR

-262 RASVETEDDAADI
+262 KAAVETEEDAADI

-284 RSGDAARALKALER
+284 RSGDATRALKALER

-350 AAGALIGVY
+350 AAGVLFGVY
-359 YFYRSNQERIL
+359 YFYRSKQERIL

-391 GKAEEIL
+391 
-398 RSAQDDSRA
+398 A
-407 AQDDSI
+407 AQDDRSV
-413 SGHGRPDRPS
+413 
-423 QSQPTDGPGFEA
+423 QGPGFEA

-445 YEGTDNLQPRILK
+445 YEGTGNLQPRILK
-458 EVKSIVGG
+458 EVKSIVEG
-466 LRSDRKVRKKLEDML
+466 LRSDKKVRRNLEDML
-481 DSRKDGV
+481 DRTKGGV
-488 MTKLRAEFPSWK
+488 MTLLRSEFPSWK
-500 EEDFQIYA
+500 EEDFQLYG

-543 SSSEQKDF
+543 SSSEHKDF
-551 FLRCLNN
+551 FLRCLDN

>member
-1 MLKYL
+1 MTTVIWKSLIKNMLKYL
-6 VVNRLRNTALVAWL
+6 VVNRLQNATLVAL
-20 LFLTFFALTGCSTGL
+20 LSTLFFLMAASCSTGL
-35 DTQMAAVLDQV
+35 DTQMEAVLDQV
-46 EGELGYVNTL
+46 EGDLGYVNTL
-56 DAANVAKMASW
+56 DADNVAKMAGW

-171 AQFGTAEEIFKSVL
+171 GQFGTAEEIFKSVL
-185 FDSHEMRD
+185 FDSHEMKD

-227 NELHYPLTSEDKGIL
+227 NELHYPLTPEDKGIL
-242 AYSYSLSGNQKEALR
+242 AYSYSLSGNQSEAFR

-262 RASVETEDDAADI
+262 KAAVETEDDAADI

-284 RSGDAARALKALER
+284 RSGDSARALKALER

-350 AAGALIGVY
+350 AAGVLFGVY
-359 YFYRSNQERIL
+359 YFYRSKQERIL

-391 GKAEEIL
+391 
-398 RSAQDDSRA
+398 A
-407 AQDDSI
+407 AQDDRSV
-413 SGHGRPDRPS
+413 
-423 QSQPTDGPGFEA
+423 QGPGFEA

-445 YEGTDNLQPRILK
+445 YEGTGNLQPRILK
-458 EVKSIVGG
+458 EVKSIVEG
-466 LRSDRKVRKKLEDML
+466 LRSDKKVRRNLEDML
-481 DSRKDGV
+481 DRTKGGV
-488 MTKLRAEFPSWK
+488 MTLLRSEFPSWK
-500 EEDFQIYA
+500 EEDFQLYG

-543 SSSEQKDF
+543 SSSEHKDF
-551 FLRCLNN
+551 FLRCLDN

>member
-1 MLKYL
+1 MTAVIYKSLIKNMLKYL
-6 VVNRLRNTALVAWL
+6 VVNRLQNTALVAL
-20 LFLTFFALTGCSTGL
+20 LSALFFLMAASCSTGL
-35 DTQMAAVLDQV
+35 DTQMEAVLDQV
-46 EGELGYVNTL
+46 EGDLGYVNTL
-56 DAANVAKMASW
+56 DADNVAKMAGW

-120 CLDMARTSGVSGNSA
+120 CSDMARTSGVSGNSA

-171 AQFGTAEEIFKSVL
+171 GQFGTAEEIFKSVL
-185 FDSHEMRD
+185 FDSHEMKD

-227 NELHYPLTSEDKGIL
+227 NELHYPLTPEDKGIL
-242 AYSYSLSGNQKEALR
+242 AYSYSLSGNQKEAFR
-257 WLSEA
+257 WLFEA
-262 RASVETEDDAADI
+262 KAAVETEDDAADI

-284 RSGDAARALKALER
+284 RSGDATRALKALER

-350 AAGALIGVY
+350 AAGVLFGVY
-359 YFYRSNQERIL
+359 YFYRSKQERIL

-391 GKAEEIL
+391 
-398 RSAQDDSRA
+398 A
-407 AQDDSI
+407 AQDDRSV
-413 SGHGRPDRPS
+413 
-423 QSQPTDGPGFEA
+423 QGPGFEA

-445 YEGTDNLQPRILK
+445 YEGTGNLQPRILK
-458 EVKSIVGG
+458 EVKSIVEG
-466 LRSDRKVRKKLEDML
+466 LRSDKKVRKNLEDML
-481 DSRKDGV
+481 DRTKGGV
-488 MTKLRAEFPSWK
+488 MTLLRSEFPSWK
-500 EEDFQIYA
+500 EEDFQLYG

-543 SSSEQKDF
+543 SSSEHKDF
-551 FLRCLNN
+551 FLRCLDN

>member
-1 MLKYL
+1 MSLIKNMLKYL

-20 LFLTFFALTGCSTGL
+20 LFLPFLVLMGCSTGL

-56 DAANVAKMASW
+56 DAANVEKMASW

-105 EYAEKAGDPFREGLI
+105 EHAEKAGDPFREGLI

-171 AQFGTAEEIFKSVL
+171 GQFGTAEEIFKSVL

-227 NELHYPLTSEDKGIL
+227 NELHFPLTPEDKGIL

-257 WLSEA
+257 WLLEA

-284 RSGDAARALKALER
+284 RSGDAARALQALER

-350 AAGALIGVY
+350 AAGALVGVY
-359 YFYRSNQERIL
+359 YYYRSKQERIL
-370 AEEIAERDRYM
+370 AEETAERERYM
-381 SIAEDLRGRL
+381 SIAEDLRDRL

-398 RSAQDDSRA
+398 RSAQDDNKVGNV
-407 AQDDSI
+407 Q
-413 SGHGRPDRPS
+413 
-423 QSQPTDGPGFEA
+423 GPGFEA

-488 MTKLRAEFPSWK
+488 MTKLRSEFPSWK

-524 KEKSVIYNRVWRL
+524 KEKNVIYNRVWRL

-543 SSSEQKDF
+543 SGSELKDF
-551 FLRCLNN
+551 FLKCLDN

>member
-20 LFLTFFALTGCSTGL
+20 LFLPFLVLMGCSTGL

-46 EGELGYVNTL
+46 EGELGFVNTL
-56 DAANVAKMASW
+56 DAANVEKMASW

-78 RALYCLGR
+78 GALYCLGR

-105 EYAEKAGDPFREGLI
+105 EHAEKAGDPFREGLI

-171 AQFGTAEEIFKSVL
+171 GQFGTAEEIFKSVL

-207 AVSKDE
+207 AVCKDE

-227 NELHYPLTSEDKGIL
+227 NELHYPLTPEDKGIL

-284 RSGDAARALKALER
+284 RSGDAARALQALER

-359 YFYRSNQERIL
+359 YYYRSKQERIL
-370 AEEIAERDRYM
+370 AEEIAERERYM
-381 SIAEDLRGRL
+381 SIAEDLRDRL

-407 AQDDSI
+407 AQDDNKV
-413 SGHGRPDRPS
+413 GNV
-423 QSQPTDGPGFEA
+423 QGPGFEA

-488 MTKLRAEFPSWK
+488 MTKLRSEFPSWK

-524 KEKSVIYNRVWRL
+524 KEKNVIYNRVWRL

-543 SSSEQKDF
+543 SGSELKEF
-551 FLRCLNN
+551 FLKCLDN

>member
-1 MLKYL
+1 MTAVIWKSLIKNMLKYL
-6 VVNRLRNTALVAWL
+6 VVNRLQNTALAAL
-20 LFLTFFALTGCSTGL
+20 LSALFFLMAVSCSTGL
-35 DTQMAAVLDQV
+35 DTQMEAVLDQV
-46 EGELGYVNTL
+46 EGDLGYVNTL
-56 DAANVAKMASW
+56 DADNVAKMAGW

-171 AQFGTAEEIFKSVL
+171 GQFGTAEEIFKSVL
-185 FDSHEMRD
+185 FDSHEMKD

-227 NELHYPLTSEDKGIL
+227 NELHYPLTPEDKGIL
-242 AYSYSLSGNQKEALR
+242 AYSYSLSGNQSEAFR

-262 RASVETEDDAADI
+262 KAAVETEEDAADI

-284 RSGDAARALKALER
+284 RSGDATRALKALER

-350 AAGALIGVY
+350 AAGVLFGVY
-359 YFYRSNQERIL
+359 YFYRSKQERIL

-391 GKAEEIL
+391 
-398 RSAQDDSRA
+398 A
-407 AQDDSI
+407 AQDDRSV
-413 SGHGRPDRPS
+413 
-423 QSQPTDGPGFEA
+423 QGPGFEA

-445 YEGTDNLQPRILK
+445 YEGTGNLQPRILK
-458 EVKSIVGG
+458 EVKSIVEG
-466 LRSDRKVRKKLEDML
+466 LRSDKKVRRNLEDML
-481 DSRKDGV
+481 DRTKGGV
-488 MTKLRAEFPSWK
+488 MTLLRSEFPSWK
-500 EEDFQIYA
+500 EEDFQ
-508 FTAAGFSST
+508 
-517 TISALME
+517 L
-524 KEKSVIYNRVWRL
+524 RVWRL

-543 SSSEQKDF
+543 SSSEHKDF
-551 FLRCLNN
+551 FLRCLDN